1 MMARE
6 IIAAVCFILAALI
19 YICVVIGTNKFKYV
33 LNRMHAAA
41 MGDTLGI
48 LLVVIGSVVY
58 FGFTFASLKAI
69 LVLAFLWFSSPVS
82 SHLIAKLEF
91 TTHPEHRDAEYRVV
105 ELTEL
110 EKEYEEKE
118 NVK

>member
-1 MMARE
+1 MARE
-6 IIAAVCFILAALI
+6 IIASVFFILGTLI
-19 YICVVIGTNKFKYV
+19 YICVVIGVTKFKYV

-48 LLVVIGSVVY
+48 LLMVTGAVVY
-58 FGFTFASLKAI
+58 YGFSYAALKCV

-91 TTHPEHRDAEYRVV
+91 ITHPEKKD
-105 ELTEL
+105 
-110 EKEYEEKE
+110 KEYEVRELASVEEEMKE
-118 NVK
+118 REERK